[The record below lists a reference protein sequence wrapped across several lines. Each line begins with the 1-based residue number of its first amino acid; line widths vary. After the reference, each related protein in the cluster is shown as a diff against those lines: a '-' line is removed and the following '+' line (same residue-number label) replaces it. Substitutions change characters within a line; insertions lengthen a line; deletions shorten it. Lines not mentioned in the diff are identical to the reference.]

1 VQAGS
6 GIGVKNFASTR
17 LKEEN
22 GVPVVNRELELRC
35 ILGRM
40 GHFVGKKLDIYFEGR
55 SVIPWSTRGMLVT
68 L

>member
-1 VQAGS
+1 MQAGS

-17 LKEEN
+17 KEEN
-22 GVPVVNRELELRC
+22 GVLVNRELELRC

-40 GHFVGKKLDIYFEGR
+40 GHFVGKKLDIYFEGQ